1 MSETIAND
9 PDWVANM
16 AQEIGTS
23 NPAPSHVEARP
34 FDIVWFTAENAAE
47 AMRSLAWLPGGEEER
62 IARCKAHH
70 FRMWERVP
78 AFNVEDG
85 KRAAGEWICV
95 TADRRG
101 SQCLQP
107 GNIDAGRVLIV
118 DLLANRTTVK
128 AGLVG
133 GWIADSFWTRPEVVK
148 VAAEVAETE
157 TRNAANRD
165 RLKAAAIEDS
175 KQRRESARRRYFETG
190 ARLVLPAT
198 GADPEKLET
207 RALADLIAWGTCLGL
222 PMVNLDLWMENM
234 APPEWTEPKLVE
246 YDPVSF
252 LDHAQRMSES
262 MKNMG

>member
-1 MSETIAND
+1 MGAEKD
-9 PDWVANM
+9 PDWVGGM
-16 AQEIGTS
+16 AQEIG
-23 NPAPSHVEARP
+23 NPVLAPSDVESKP

-62 IARCKAHH
+62 IGRCKAHH

-78 AFNVEDG
+78 AFNPISGARV
-85 KRAAGEWICV
+85 AGEWICV

-107 GNIDAGRVLIV
+107 GNIDAGRVLIR
-118 DLLANRTTVK
+118 DLLTKCVEVK

-133 GWIADSFWTRPEVVK
+133 GWVADAFWTRPEVVK
-148 VAAEVAETE
+148 VAAEVADTE

-165 RLKAAAIEDS
+165 RLRAAAIEDS
-175 KQRRESARRRYFETG
+175 ERRRAAAKRRYFATG
-190 ARLVLPAT
+190 ARLVLPAS
-198 GADPEKLET
+198 GADPAKLET
-207 RALADLIAWGTCLGL
+207 GALADLIAWGACLGL
-222 PMVNLDLWMENM
+222 PMVELDTWMQNM
-234 APPEWTEPKLVE
+234 APPEWKEPEPIE

-262 MKNMG
+262 MKQMG